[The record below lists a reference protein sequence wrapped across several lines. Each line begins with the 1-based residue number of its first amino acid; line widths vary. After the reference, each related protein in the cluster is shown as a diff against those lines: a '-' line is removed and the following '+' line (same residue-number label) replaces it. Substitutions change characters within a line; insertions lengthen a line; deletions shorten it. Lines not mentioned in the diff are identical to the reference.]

1 MKKLLFSTLLSLLLT
16 LTSSASE
23 MKTDN
28 GYLIHYNAT
37 GTEFM
42 PPEVARNYQIVRS
55 KNRAMLTVVVL
66 KPNSDKELLHP
77 SVLAVV
83 TAQVVNLNQQ
93 LRTIEM
99 KKVQEGEAIYY
110 IGVFTVNNEETLDFT
125 IKVQP
130 ESQGKVHEI
139 TFRQQFF
146 VD

>member
-1 MKKLLFSTLLSLLLT
+1 MKTLLFSTLLSFLLT

-42 PPEVARNYQIVRS
+42 PPEVARNHQIVRS

-77 SVLAVV
+77 SVLAQV

-93 LRTIEM
+93 VRTLEM
-99 KKVQEGEAIYY
+99 RKIQEEKAIYY
-110 IGVFTVNNEETLDFT
+110 IGVFTINNEETLDFT

-130 ESQGKVHEI
+130 ENQDKVHEI